1 MKLSKKELEV
11 YNWLRKD
18 HRSLASYSFYE
29 IAAALGMKEKTDE
42 EIGMSLIAKRA
53 VELCAGKYLKA
64 KELTW

>member
-18 HRSLASYSFYE
+18 HRSMVSYTPYE
-29 IAAALGMKEKTDE
+29 IAVALGMKEK
-42 EIGMSLIAKRA
+42 A
-53 VELCAGKYLKA
+53 VEVILYKLLDKGAAETVTHKYFKA